1 MSVSGGNIISKA
13 MRQHSIIFAIVA
25 VLVVC
30 GFYGLYE
37 MNKDEF
43 PQFTIRQGVV
53 VGVYPGATSEQVEKQ
68 LTTPLERYLFSFQE
82 IDKTKTY
89 SYSEDGIVYLFV
101 ELSKDVH
108 DKDEVWSKIRHGLKD
123 FKIQLPA
130 GVLAL
135 AVIDDFGNTSSLLIT
150 LESADKS
157 PRELEEYA
165 HVLADRLCTIKSL
178 GITHI
183 IGAQHEQIG
192 VYIQPEKLA
201 QYGIDS
207 NTLLARLFTQG
218 FTTTSG
224 ISTIDNI
231 SSPIHLQ
238 KGFVSEEELEEQIVY
253 SDPQGHIVRLQ
264 DIATIERCYPKP
276 SSYVVKD
283 GNNTLLLS
291 LEVRPGNNIVAFGK
305 EVDKVLNGFRKTLP
319 PSVSIN
325 RITDQPKVVDDSVT
339 GFLTDLLTSIGI
351 VILVM
356 LMLFPLRSALVAG
369 SGIPICTA
377 ISLLMMYL
385 FKIDLNTVTLAAL
398 IFVLGMIVDNS
409 IVIIDGYIDRLR
421 RGYSRWNSAVVS
433 ANELFPPLL
442 LATIAII
449 GMFFPVTQTLT
460 GPMADF
466 IELFPWTV
474 LFSLGTSLL
483 YAILVV
489 PFLEFYFIRND
500 AKKRVKPNV
509 LEQGQNAFFNL
520 LQNGYDKLLK
530 WCFKHPY
537 VTLSIGIGAV
547 VGGVLLFLSL
557 NVQMMPKAERSCFA
571 IEIRLPYGSSINET
585 AAVCDSV
592 EAIIKKDERIT
603 AVTKF
608 IGSGSPRFHAC
619 YAPSLPRVNYA
630 QFIVNTKS
638 NEATESFLKEYTDR
652 MYDYFPNASVRF
664 KQMDYQMAANPIE
677 VHFFGEDLDEIQQC
691 SDRLEAYM
699 RDSLSQDLIWIHTSA
714 DESLPCVK
722 VTLKP
727 DEAARVGVTPA
738 VLSLQL
744 AGFEQGQPLTTL
756 WEDDYSIPVVL
767 HVVKDDDKLNL
778 TALENMLVPTATGTW
793 IPLRQVADIE
803 PDYQRASIQHRQGM
817 RAITVSADLK
827 FGKSQPVPMRKI
839 QKFVKDNIEPD
850 MPSSVNYKW
859 GGLTGINLDL
869 IPEIVWGVILAI
881 VVIFAFLL
889 YDFGN
894 IGLATLSLSATLLC
908 LFGAFLGLKMFG
920 LDFGITSVL
929 GVVSLI
935 GIIVRNGI
943 IMFEYAEELRKKEK
957 KSAEEAAFLSGTRRM
972 RPIFLTS
979 ATTALG
985 VVPMIISRSTLW
997 MPMGVIICFGTV
1009 FSLVLIVTVLPVAY
1023 WRIYKSGQWT

>member
-1 MSVSGGNIISKA
+1 MSVSSGNIISKA
-13 MRQHSIIFAIVA
+13 MRQHSIVFAIVG

-43 PQFTIRQGVV
+43 PQFTIRQGVI
-53 VGVYPGATSEQVEKQ
+53 VGVYPGATSSQVEKQ
-68 LTTPLERYLFSFQE
+68 LTTPLERYLFSYQE

-89 SYSEDGIVYLFV
+89 SYSEDGIAYVFV

-165 HVLADRLCTIKSL
+165 HILSDRLCSIKSL
-178 GITHI
+178 GRSQI
-183 IGAQHEQIG
+183 IGAQHEQIS
-192 VYIQPEKLA
+192 VYILPEKLS
-201 QYGIDS
+201 QYGISS

-224 ISTIDNI
+224 IYDVKNQ

-238 KGFVSEEELEEQIVY
+238 KGFVTEDELEEQVVY
-253 SDPQGHIVRLQ
+253 SDPQGHIVRLK
-264 DIATIERCYPKP
+264 DIATIERCYPTP

-283 GNNTLLLS
+283 GHNTLLLS
-291 LEVRPGNNIVAFGK
+291 LEVRPGNNIVAFGN
-305 EVDKVLNGFRKTLP
+305 EVDIVIDRFRETLP
-319 PSVSIN
+319 PSISIS
-325 RITDQPKVVDDSVT
+325 RITDQPKVVDESVT

-356 LMLFPLRSALVAG
+356 LMLFPLKSALVAS

-377 ISLLMMYL
+377 ISLLLMYL

-409 IVIIDGYIDRLR
+409 IVIIDGYIDRLKH
-421 RGYSRWNSAVVS
+421 GYSRWNSAVVS

-449 GMFFPVTQTLT
+449 GMFFPVTQTLS

-466 IELFPWTV
+466 IKLFPWTV

-483 YAILVV
+483 YAMLVV
-489 PFLEFYFIRND
+489 PYLEYYFIRKD
-500 AKKRVKPNV
+500 SKKER
-509 LEQGQNAFFNL
+509 LSLIERGQNFFFNL

-530 WCFKHPY
+530 LCFRHPH
-537 VTLSIGIGAV
+537 VTLSVGIGAV
-547 VGGVLLFLSL
+547 VAGVLLFLSL

-571 IEIRLPYGSSINET
+571 VEVRLPYGSSITET
-585 AAVCDSV
+585 ASVCDSI
-592 EAIIKKDERIT
+592 EALIKKDNRIT

-619 YAPSLPRVNYA
+619 YAPSLPRANYA

-638 NEATESFLKEYTDR
+638 NEATESFLREYTDR
-652 MYDYFPNASVRF
+652 MYDYFPNAVVRF

-677 VHFFGEDLDEIQQC
+677 VHFMGEDLDEIRQY
-691 SDRLEAYM
+691 SDRLETYM
-699 RDSLSQDLIWIHTSA
+699 RDTLYDDLAWIHSTS

-738 VLSLQL
+738 LLSMQL
-744 AGFEQGQPLTTL
+744 AGFEHGQPLSTL

-767 HVVKDDDKLNL
+767 HIVKEDDRHNL

-793 IPLRQVADIE
+793 VPLRQVANVE
-803 PDYQRASIQHRQGM
+803 PDYQKASIQHRQGM
-817 RAITVSADLK
+817 RTITVSADLK
-827 FGKSQPVPMRKI
+827 FGESQPVPMKKI
-839 QKFVKDNIEPD
+839 QKYVNENIKTT
-850 MPSSVNYKW
+850 MPQDINVKW
-859 GGLTGINLDL
+859 GGLTGLNIDL

-894 IGLATLSLSATLLC
+894 IGLAFLSLSATLLC
-908 LFGAFLGLKMFG
+908 LFGAFLGLKIFD
-920 LDFGITSVL
+920 LDFGLTSVL

-943 IMFEYAEELRKKEK
+943 IMFEYAEELRRKDK
-957 KSAEEAAFLSGTRRM
+957 KSAEEAAFLAGTRRM

-1009 FSLVLIVTVLPVAY
+1009 FSLILIVTVLPVAY
-1023 WRIYKSGQWT
+1023 FLIYKTSSCK

>member
-1 MSVSGGNIISKA
+1 MKLESNNIVSKA
-13 MRQHSIIFAIVA
+13 MRQHSIIFAIVL
-25 VLVVC
+25 VLMVF
-30 GFYGLYE
+30 GFYGLFD

-43 PQFTIRQGVV
+43 PQFTIRQGVI
-53 VGVYPGATSEQVEKQ
+53 VGVYPGATSTQVEEQ

-89 SYSEDGIVYLFV
+89 SYSEDGMAYIYVD
-101 ELSKDVH
+101 LSKDVH

-130 GVLAL
+130 GVLAI

-157 PRELEEYA
+157 PRELEDYA
-165 HVLADRLCTIKSL
+165 KLLSDRLNLIKSL
-178 GITHI
+178 GRSKI
-183 IGAQHEQIG
+183 IGSQHEQIG
-192 VYIQPEKLA
+192 VYIIPEKLA

-207 NTLLARLFTQG
+207 NVLMAKLFSQG
-218 FTTTSG
+218 FTTVSG
-224 ISTIDNI
+224 TTDFSTQ
-231 SSPIHLQ
+231 SAPIHLQ

-253 SDPQGHIVRLQ
+253 TDPSGHIVRLQ
-264 DIATIERCYPKP
+264 DIATVERHYPTP

-305 EVDKVLNGFRKTLP
+305 EVDKVLDEFRTTLP

-325 RITDQPKVVDDSVT
+325 RITDQPKVVDESVT
-339 GFLTDLLTSIGI
+339 SFLTDLLTSIGI

-377 ISLLMMYL
+377 ISLLLMY
-385 FKIDLNTVTLAAL
+385 ICGIELNTVSLAAL

-421 RGYSRWNSAVVS
+421 RGYSRWNSAVIS

-442 LATIAII
+442 LATVAII
-449 GMFFPVTQTLT
+449 GMFFPITKTLT

-466 IELFPWTV
+466 IQLFPWTV
-474 LFSLGTSLL
+474 MFSLGTSLL

-489 PFLEFYFIRND
+489 PFLEFFFI
-500 AKKRVKPNV
+500 KPQKTGVKPSAI
-509 LEQGQNAFFNL
+509 ERTQNIFFNL
-520 LQNGYDKLLK
+520 LQNGYDWLLK
-530 WCFKHPY
+530 WCFKHPAI
-537 VTLSIGIGAV
+537 TLSVAGVSIVA
-547 VGGVLLFLSL
+547 GVLLFLSL

-571 IEIRLPYGSSINET
+571 IEIRLPYGSSIEET
-585 AAVCDSV
+585 ALICDSV
-592 EAIIKKDERIT
+592 ECMIKKDKRIK

-619 YAPSLPRVNYA
+619 YAPSLPRTNYA
-630 QFIVNTKS
+630 QFIVNTTS
-638 NEATESFLKEYTDR
+638 NEDTESFLKEYTDY
-652 MYDYFPNASVRF
+652 MFDYFPNASVRF

-677 VHFFGEDLDEIQQC
+677 IHFMGDDLVEIQKY
-691 SDRLEAYM
+691 SDRLEKFM
-699 RDSLSQDLIWIHTSA
+699 RDSLYEDLDWIHATT
-714 DESLPCVK
+714 DETLPCVK
-722 VTLKP
+722 VTLKQ
-727 DEAARVGVTPA
+727 DEAARVGVSP
-738 VLSLQL
+738 VSLSMQL
-744 AGFEQGQPLTTL
+744 ASFENGQPLTTL
-756 WEDDYSIPVVL
+756 WEGDYNIPVVL
-767 HVVKDDDKLNL
+767 HIVKDDDKHNL

-793 IPLRQVADIE
+793 VPLRQIADVE
-803 PDYQRASIQHRQGM
+803 PDYQRASIQHRNGM
-817 RAITVSADLK
+817 RAVTVSADLE
-827 FGKSQPVPMRKI
+827 FGKSQPVPMGKI
-839 QKFVKDNIEPD
+839 KKYLNDNIIPNL
-850 MPSSVNYKW
+850 PSSVQIKW
-859 GGLTGINLDL
+859 GGLTGINQDL
-869 IPEIVWGVILAI
+869 IPEIMLGIGLAI

-894 IGLATLSLSATLLC
+894 IGLAFLSLSATLLC
-908 LFGAFLGLKMFG
+908 FFGAFLGLKMFG

-957 KSAEEAAFLSGTRRM
+957 KSAKEAAFLAGTRRM

-985 VVPMIISRSTLW
+985 VVPMIMSQSTLW

-1009 FSLVLIVTVLPVAY
+1009 FSLVLIVTILPVAY
-1023 WRIYKSGQWT
+1023 WRIYK